1 MVRGLWA
8 YIIKEYKAQ
17 MFCSKK
23 VRPFVTTSWHIV
35 CRCYKLEI
43 NLSPR
48 PKTCHFFPCAI
59 PDYRSDKYKKNQI
72 TNQKIKDSTVVEI
85 SLRHEKTTFELIFS
99 FHRQSVL
106 DNLSL

>member
-43 NLSPR
+43 YLSPR

-72 TNQKIKDSTVVEI
+72 KKSKTVVEI